1 MTDEWRGSGHLRA
14 LLGAA
19 LAAGLS
25 CVIAIAALDVPLAVA
40 LRSLAP
46 EVRSAIQSAV
56 GACELLFAFGISPY
70 LYGGLLVV
78 AGVVAFRATKSGL
91 VPWALLFVGL
101 SHVTARFVADI
112 LKPPFSRLRPFEALG
127 SDGGHDTWFAA
138 VGNSFPS
145 GHAVHFWSLF
155 FPLAVLFPR
164 WTAVLVVLPVLVS
177 AARVAVN
184 DHYLSDVLASAA
196 LAALITWAYS
206 IVVLERGSRAATGR
220 G

>member
-1 MTDEWRGSGHLRA
+1 MANVTDERAGSGDRRA
-14 LLGAA
+14 LPVAA
-19 LAAGLS
+19 LAAAAS
-25 CVIAIAALDVPLAVA
+25 CVIAIVTVDGPLAVA

-46 EVRSAIQSAV
+46 ETEHRIQSFV
-56 GACELLFAFGISPY
+56 GVCELVFAFGISPY

-78 AGVVAFRATKSGL
+78 AGAVAFRATTSRL

-101 SHVTARFVADI
+101 SHLTARFVADI

-127 SDGGHDTWFAA
+127 SEGWHDTWFAA

-164 WTAVLVVLPVLVS
+164 WRTALVVLPLLLS

-184 DHYLSDVLASAA
+184 DHYLSDVLASVA
-196 LAALITWAYS
+196 LAALVTWAYALA
-206 IVVLERGSRAATGR
+206 VLERGR